1 MLGSGTFTDKTCFIT
16 GAGTGIGKR
25 FATRAA
31 ELGATVALG
40 GRREN
45 LLQETAD
52 EIRRAGGKALIYPV
66 DIRKPEEV
74 EATIDAIVHETG
86 HIDVLINNAAGNFV
100 SRAEDISANGW
111 NAVINIVLNGTANC
125 TLAAGRHMLKQ
136 GNGKVLSISA
146 AYAWYGGPGT
156 AHSAAAKAGVIAMSQ
171 TLAVE
176 WGPRNV
182 QVNCLCPGF
191 VDTEQS
197 RTALWPT
204 EEGQRRILDSIPAG
218 RFGTIDET
226 VETGLFLC
234 CSAADY
240 INGEV
245 LVIDGGQWLNKGV
258 FVLPE
263 PGRRYQKV

>member
-1 MLGSGTFTDKTCFIT
+1 MLGPGTFANKTVFIT
-16 GAGTGIGKR
+16 GAGTGIGRR

-31 ELGATVALG
+31 ELGATIALA

-45 LLQETAD
+45 LLQEAAD
-52 EIRRAGGKALIYPV
+52 EISAAGGKALICPV
-66 DIRKPEEV
+66 DIRKPEAV
-74 EATIDAIVHETG
+74 EAAIDDVVARTG
-86 HIDVLINNAAGNFV
+86 SIDVLINNAAGNFV

-111 NAVINIVLNGTANC
+111 NAVINIVLNGTAYC
-125 TLAAGRHMLKQ
+125 TLAAGRHMLAQ
-136 GNGKVLSISA
+136 GSGKILSISA

-156 AHSAAAKAGVIAMSQ
+156 VHSAAAKAGVIAMSQ

-204 EEGQRRILDSIPAG
+204 EDGQRRILDSVPAN
-218 RFGTIDET
+218 RFASVDEV
-226 VETGLFLC
+226 VESGLFLC
-234 CSAADY
+234 CPAADY

-245 LVIDGGQWLNKGV
+245 LVIDGAQWLNKGV

-263 PGRRYQKV
+263 PGQRYQKV

>member
-1 MLGSGTFTDKTCFIT
+1 MLGAGTFADKTFFIT
-16 GAGTGIGKR
+16 GAGTGIGRR
-25 FATRAA
+25 FATHAA

-52 EIRRAGGKALIYPV
+52 EIRKAGGKVLICPV
-66 DIRKPEEV
+66 DIRKPDEV
-74 EATIDAIVHETG
+74 EATIDNIVRETG
-86 HIDVLINNAAGNFV
+86 HIDVLINNAAGNFI
-100 SRAEDISANGW
+100 SRAEEISANGW
-111 NAVINIVLNGTANC
+111 NAVINIVLNGTAYC
-125 TLAAGRHMLKQ
+125 TLAAGRHMLAQ
-136 GNGKVLSISA
+136 GSGKVLSISA

-204 EEGQRRILDSIPAG
+204 PDGQQRILDSIPAG

-226 VETGLFLC
+226 VEAGLFMC
-234 CSAADY
+234 CPASGY

-258 FVLPE
+258 FVLPQ
-263 PGRRYQKV
+263 PGQRYQKV